1 MVLLQLVINGVLL
14 GGLYLLMAQ
23 GLNIVFGVMR
33 VVNFAHGIFIVA
45 AGLIVVSL
53 FRAGINP
60 FVGIPM
66 TFVALG
72 AIGALTQ
79 RFLLDRITSTGIE
92 YELTTLLVTFGLG
105 YILANAAQEIWGTID
120 LSVPYLQGSITI
132 GSLRLASAL
141 VVGCAL
147 ALAFAA
153 GLYWWLN
160 RTRSGQSL
168 RATAQ
173 SAAGAEICGID
184 TRRTK
189 MIAFIL
195 GAGSAGVAGS
205 LLVLSQPVAPQNAE
219 QYTILSFVVIAL
231 GGLGDYL
238 GAAIGALIMGLA
250 QTLTAYYLS
259 SVYAAAV
266 PPFLLVIVMLLRPGG
281 LLSLALG
288 ARHRNLSAAL

>member
-1 MVLLQLVINGVLL
+1 MVLLQLLINGVLL

-33 VVNFAHGIFIVA
+33 VVNFAHGIFIAA
-45 AGLIVVSL
+45 AGLITVSL
-53 FRAGINP
+53 YRTGINP
-60 FVGIPM
+60 FVGIPVA
-66 TFVALG
+66 FVGLG
-72 AIGALTQ
+72 IVGALTQ
-79 RFLLDRITSTGIE
+79 RLLLDRITTTGIE

-105 YILANAAQEIWGTID
+105 YILINAAQEIWGTID
-120 LSVPYLQGSITI
+120 LSVPYLQGSIVI
-132 GSLRLASAL
+132 GSLRFASAL
-141 VVGCAL
+141 VIGCAL

-153 GLYWWLN
+153 ALYAWLN
-160 RTRSGQSL
+160 RTRSGQSV

-173 SAAGAEICGID
+173 SGVGAEICGID
-184 TRRTK
+184 THRTK
-189 MIAFIL
+189 MLAFAL

-205 LLVLSQPVAPQNAE
+205 LLVLSQPVSPQNAE

-238 GAAIGALIMGLA
+238 GAAVGALIMGVA

-259 SVYAAAV
+259 AVYAAAV
-266 PPFLLVIVMLLRPGG
+266 PPFLLVLVMLLRPAG
-281 LLSLALG
+281 LLSLLPG